1 MANNT
6 VVAVSTQTQK
16 TSNDQ
21 NLRWRAKLAVFGGFT
36 LYDTQRILQ
45 KARMI
50 EGGAPIPY
58 DPLNESISLELNF
71 INLFIR
77 ILTILM
83 NQQGGNRRR

>member
-1 MANNT
+1 
-6 VVAVSTQTQK
+6 
-16 TSNDQ
+16 
-21 NLRWRAKLAVFGGFT
+21 
-36 LYDTQRILQ
+36 
-45 KARMI
+45 MI